1 MATRAMIGMVLA
13 LLLAA
18 GMPAEAGG
26 GRAAVRKQAES
37 SVLVSGTVTIGP
49 DGAVLAQTLDPKA
62 PLGEPLTRFVNESVA
77 KWRFEPILVDGKA
90 VPAKVAMHLRLV
102 AKPAEDGKVSVKIA
116 STHFGSNEAI
126 AATDNPKGIK
136 LTPPQYPSDAL
147 SMGGKGTVYL
157 IVQVGR
163 DGKTANVDAEQV
175 NLRVV
180 GTESEMDMLR
190 KSLTNAAV
198 RAAKRWTFA
207 IPTTGEQAGQDH
219 WLVRVPVEFA
229 FHGDKLA
236 KPGEWD
242 TYIPGP
248 RNMGMPWAEEKLRM
262 AGNPD
267 ALPEGGIYPLQQG
280 AKLLAD
286 PAT

>member
-1 MATRAMIGMVLA
+1 MTMRAMTGMALAA
-13 LLLAA
+13 LLAVC
-18 GMPAEAGG
+18 MPADAGG
-26 GRAAVRKQAES
+26 GRAAVRKQVES
-37 SVLVSGTVTIGP
+37 SLLVSGTITIGK
-49 DGAVLAQTLDPKA
+49 DGAVLAQEIDPKV
-62 PLGEPLTRFVNESVA
+62 PLGEPLTRFVNDSVA
-77 KWRFEPILVDGKA
+77 KWRFEPVLVEGKP
-90 VPAKVAMHLRLV
+90 VNAKMAMHLRLV

-116 STHFGSNEAI
+116 STHFGGNDAVV
-126 AATDNPKGIK
+126 ATDNPKSVK
-136 LTPPQYPSDAL
+136 LTPPQYPLDAL
-147 SMGGKGTVYL
+147 YMGGKGTVYL

-180 GTESEMDMLR
+180 GTESEMNMLR

-207 IPTTGEQAGQDH
+207 IPTTGEQAGQDS
-219 WLVRVPVEFA
+219 WLVRVPVDFTLNNE
-229 FHGDKLA
+229 KRA

-248 RNMGMPWAEEKLRM
+248 RNMGMPWAMEKLRM
-262 AGNPD
+262 AGSPD
-267 ALPEGGIYPLQQG
+267 ALPEGGIYPLRQG
-280 AKLLAD
+280 AKLLTD